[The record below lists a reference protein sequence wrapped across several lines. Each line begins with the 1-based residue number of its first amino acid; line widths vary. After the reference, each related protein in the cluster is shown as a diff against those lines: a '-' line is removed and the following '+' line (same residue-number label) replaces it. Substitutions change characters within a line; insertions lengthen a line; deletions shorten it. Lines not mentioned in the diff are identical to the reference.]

1 MYFDGMPATATQL
14 NTYFGAGYVAARNDG
29 NDLRVQ
35 LSLGR
40 YAIAINLEDV
50 RGGPTTDVHPGMN
63 ALNPDNIN
71 PNDDP
76 TLRAV
81 VLGYWAGEE
90 GCGAVCSWFVV
101 HIWNGLYRGKNLL
114 RYFTTA
120 TNKMTRSSI
129 RLNENSDMGIS
140 SRVVNC

>member
-1 MYFDGMPATATQL
+1 MTNPTTEL
-14 NTYFGAGYVAARNDG
+14 NTYFDMGYNTARTTSSDT
-29 NDLRVQ
+29 RVQ

-63 ALNPDNIN
+63 ALNPDDID
-71 PNDDP
+71 PNNDP

-101 HIWNGLYRGKNLL
+101 HTWNGLYGGKTCQGTSQLQQIKWQG
-114 RYFTTA
+114 A
-120 TNKMTRSSI
+120 
-129 RLNENSDMGIS
+129 
-140 SRVVNC
+140 V

>member
-1 MYFDGMPATATQL
+1 MTPTANLNSYFDMGYNTART
-14 NTYFGAGYVAARNDG
+14 TPSDT
-29 NDLRVQ
+29 RVQ

-90 GCGAVCSWFVV
+90 GCGTAVFLVCCPYMEWAV
-101 HIWNGLYRGKNLL
+101 WG
-114 RYFTTA
+114 
-120 TNKMTRSSI
+120 
-129 RLNENSDMGIS
+129 
-140 SRVVNC
+140 